1 MMKFILELTCCFL
14 LLNNGK
20 LNCSQ
25 SVLKKWRYSLW
36 RQKVYIQKANEFY
49 FNLINFLALVA
60 SFQGE
65 TINSN
70 DDNHVSPEKFESL
83 KHRINQEKSE
93 KIKPIPEHVGMGK
106 LSCFSCS
113 PPDCRNATICHNAVR
128 CQVNSF

>member
-1 MMKFILELTCCFL
+1 MVSWIVLRASWRNGVTVSGARKSTFKKLTNFISIL
-14 LLNNGK
+14 
-20 LNCSQ
+20 S
-25 SVLKKWRYSLW
+25 
-36 RQKVYIQKANEFY
+36 I
-49 FNLINFLALVA
+49 FLALVA

-128 CQVNSF
+128 CQVNSFWFHEYS